1 MSVTD
6 AIPVPNG
13 VAKITSL
20 ADLQNC
26 DAWPRALRNKCKDH
40 RYYEIVEET
49 LEGGFEYHYL
59 LLEDAS
65 GNVRAI
71 QPVFFVRQNL
81 VEGVLGKIRSMV
93 DLIRKRFPRFL
104 TMRVLMVGCAAGTG
118 DLGACDE
125 NDEARVANALRAS
138 LRTYARQKKASLVVL
153 KDFPAKYREALG
165 TFTSNGYVRMP
176 SMPMTRLAL
185 HPFQDWDDYF
195 RTLSKATR
203 KDLRRKFRKAERALK
218 IDMEVVSEIAPYIDE
233 AYPLYLAVHER
244 SPFKFETLTKNY
256 FRALAQQMPDRA
268 RFFVWRQSGKIV
280 AFSFCLI
287 CDDAIYDECMGLDY
301 SVALDLHLYFYT
313 LRDVITWSLQQRLKY
328 YYSNPLNYE
337 PKLHLDCEL
346 VPLDLYVRHT
356 NAFLNPI
363 FRRAI
368 KYLGP
373 TRQDPILR
381 RFPNADQL

>member
-1 MSVTD
+1 MAHGNS
-6 AIPVPNG
+6 IPFPHG
-13 VAKITSL
+13 VARVVTRGE
-20 ADLQNC
+20 LQNC
-26 DAWPRALRNKCKDH
+26 EAWKRAFQEKCKDH

-59 LLEDAS
+59 LLENDS
-65 GNVRAI
+65 GSVQAL

-81 VEGVLGKIRSMV
+81 VEGVPGKVRSVV
-93 DLIRKRFPRFL
+93 DLVRERFPRFL

-125 NDEARVANALRAS
+125 KEEAWVANALRGS
-138 LRTYARQKKASLVVL
+138 LRTYARQNKASLVVL
-153 KDFPAKYREALG
+153 KDFPTKYREALG
-165 TFTSNGYVRMP
+165 AYTSNGYARMP

-185 HPFQDWDDYF
+185 HPFQDWDEYF
-195 RTLSKATR
+195 GTLSKATR
-203 KDLRRKFRKAERALK
+203 KDLRRKFRKTERAPK
-218 IDMEVVSEIAPYIDE
+218 IDMEVVNDITPWVDEIH
-233 AYPLYLAVHER
+233 PLYLAVHER

-256 FRALAQQMPDRA
+256 FRALGQRMPERA
-268 RFFVWRQSGKIV
+268 RFFIWRQSGKIV

-287 CDDAIYDECMGLDY
+287 CDDAMYDECMGLDY

-313 LRDVITWSLQQRLKY
+313 LRDVITWSLQQGLKF

-356 NAFLNPI
+356 NALVNPI
-363 FRRAI
+363 FRRLI

-373 TRQDPILR
+373 TRHDPVLR
-381 RFPNADQL
+381 RFPNRDQL

>member
-1 MSVTD
+1 MPHSDT
-6 AIPVPNG
+6 IPFPQG
-13 VAKITSL
+13 VAKVVTR
-20 ADLQNC
+20 ATLQSCN
-26 DAWPRALRNKCKDH
+26 AWQRAFQNKCKDH

-59 LLEDAS
+59 QIEDDS

-81 VEGVLGKIRSMV
+81 VEGVLGRVRSVV
-93 DLIRKRFPRFL
+93 DLVRKRFPRFL
-104 TMRVLMVGCAAGTG
+104 TMRVLMVGGAAGAG

-125 NDEARVANALRAS
+125 KDEAWVANALRAS
-138 LRTYARQKKASLVVL
+138 LRTYARQNRASLVVL
-153 KDFPAKYREALG
+153 KDFPAKYRPVLE
-165 TFTSNGYVRMP
+165 TFSLNGYARIP

-203 KDLRRKFRKAERALK
+203 KDLRRKFRKAERAREIK
-218 IDMEVVSEIAPYIDE
+218 MEVVNDVAPYIDE

-256 FRALAQQMPDRA
+256 FRAVGQRMPERA
-268 RFFVWRQSGKIV
+268 RFFVWRQDGKIV
-280 AFSFCLI
+280 AFSFSLVCG
-287 CDDAIYDECMGLDY
+287 DAVYDECIGLDY

-346 VPLDLYVRHT
+346 LPLDLYVMHT

-373 TRQDPILR
+373 TRQDPVLR